1 MKRSDFPFKP
11 GADDATSSQGVFP
24 GKFGNDHHASELTD
38 TCERWPSP
46 VFHVRGVGTREVEP
60 RNTPT
65 TVNAALNYRNFW
77 DGRANNSFNGT
88 DPFGLRNSS
97 ATVVKSDGTT
107 ERVDLRN
114 SSLASQGVGP
124 ATSNVEMICEGRSF
138 AQFGKKMIPR
148 FALSLQEVSPSDG
161 VLGRLKNRDNP
172 VNGGKGLSVTYEELI
187 KQAFDTDYTSAV
199 GEVGSTDFTQLE
211 KNFSLFWGLSPQLYQ
226 STLISDRA
234 PYDAWAAGRSSALRG
249 EEKLGLDVFM
259 TKGKCI
265 NCHKG
270 PECTSAASTLQAE
283 NNENGLVERMLM
295 ADGGAAL
302 YDQGFY
308 NVGITRT
315 ADDVGL
321 GGKDPW
327 GNPLSFTRQ
336 YTSGQKVDRFDVD
349 PCTFEVSFDPSGCSA
364 ASSNLAGE
372 RTAVD
377 GAFKTPTLR
386 NVELTGPYFH
396 NGSAANL
403 PQVVEFYNRGGDFN
417 NPEKDADITPLGL
430 TNTEVDALVAF
441 MKSLTDPRVK
451 FERAPFDHPQ
461 LFIPNGHVGNEGA
474 VQGGAF
480 SDSRLAR
487 TEWLELPA
495 VGRSGQRRPI
505 DTFDQTLGRGAPN
518 LRVAQRF
525 DYGSTTLAFNPLPDR
540 VSSVGEAATGVFTAY
555 NTAGTDSGRIF
566 YSASGLPTGIKLGNT
581 GRLRGS
587 ARHRGRYQV
596 TVIVYDEL
604 GAAAQATFK
613 WTVR

>member
-1 MKRSDFPFKP
+1 
-11 GADDATSSQGVFP
+11 
-24 GKFGNDHHASELTD
+24 
-38 TCERWPSP
+38 
-46 VFHVRGVGTREVEP
+46 
-60 RNTPT
+60 
-65 TVNAALNYRNFW
+65 
-77 DGRANNSFNGT
+77 
-88 DPFGLRNSS
+88 
-97 ATVVKSDGTT
+97 
-107 ERVDLRN
+107 
-114 SSLASQGVGP
+114 
-124 ATSNVEMICEGRSF
+124 
-138 AQFGKKMIPR
+138 
-148 FALSLQEVSPSDG
+148 
-161 VLGRLKNRDNP
+161 
-172 VNGGKGLSVTYEELI
+172 
-187 KQAFDTDYTSAV
+187 
-199 GEVGSTDFTQLE
+199 
-211 KNFSLFWGLSPQLYQ
+211 
-226 STLISDRA
+226 
-234 PYDAWAAGRSSALRG
+234 
-249 EEKLGLDVFM
+249 
-259 TKGKCI
+259 
-265 NCHKG
+265 
-270 PECTSAASTLQAE
+270 
-283 NNENGLVERMLM
+283 MLM

-336 YTSGQKVDRFDVD
+336 YTSGRKVDRFDVD
-349 PCTFEVSFDPSGCSA
+349 PCTFEVSFDASGCSA

-403 PQVVEFYNRGGDFN
+403 PQVVAFYNRGGDFN

-430 TNTEVDALVAF
+430 TNAEVDALVAF

-451 FERAPFDHPQ
+451 FERASFDHPQ

-525 DYGSTTLAFNPLPDR
+525 DHGSTTLAFNPLSDR
-540 VSSVGEAATGVFTAY
+540 VSSVGEAATDVFTAY

-581 GRLRGS
+581 
-587 ARHRGRYQV
+587 
-596 TVIVYDEL
+596 
-604 GAAAQATFK
+604 
-613 WTVR
+613 